1 MVQCS
6 KAQFTV
12 FFRFF
17 PGAVA
22 AVDSFAVKQLVKLED
37 KVPSIKTETE
47 EVLEALDEQKKAVC
61 TRLND
66 GKEAITGR
74 LVDGKDA
81 VTTRLTTGKDALVSA
96 LHAGTEAVANS
107 GPGALVGSG
116 VGRTLRAT
124 ESVVDYLLPEK
135 PEDAGA
141 SGAGEKD
148 DEVETTGDGGE
159 ESSDNEEGEGGEG
172 EGEGGEG
179 EGEGG
184 EGEGEG
190 GKEETN
196 VERVKN
202 ISRKVKVR
210 VYYRTLR
217 RLDGIQEQCKTTLE
231 HLKTNIDLVSSP
243 THTHSLCSVIC
254 ITYNRT

>member
-22 AVDSFAVKQLVKLED
+22 AVDSFAVKQLVKLEE

-148 DEVETTGDGGE
+148 DEVETTGNGGE
-159 ESSDNEEGEGGEG
+159 ESSDNEE

-179 EGEGG
+179 EG